1 MSVTA
6 PLQDHHHQCDTLF
19 ARAEHTAEQGDW
31 GACSSAFGEFA
42 MQMERHFQIEEG
54 VLFPAFE
61 AATGIRS
68 GPTEMM
74 RMEHGQMRGLLVQM
88 AANLAVRDA
97 EDFGGNAETLLILM
111 QQHNIKEEN
120 ILYPLCDRTLGTAV
134 GETVAE
140 RMGVA
145 CLP

>member
-1 MSVTA
+1 
-6 PLQDHHHQCDTLF
+6 
-19 ARAEHTAEQGDW
+19 
-31 GACSSAFGEFA
+31 
-42 MQMERHFQIEEG
+42 
-54 VLFPAFE
+54 
-61 AATGIRS
+61 
-68 GPTEMM
+68 M